1 MTSPKLTLF
10 FGFVRSKLS
19 LLYSK
24 LGSQAVPMCFPSWS
38 SCCCWI
44 KLPKL
49 NPIAIVLWPKL
60 PKLRF
65 ASCWSKLRELDS
77 TSRIGLKLPTLA
89 SSRSGSDSGLSLSRS
104 KLFKLDSRLL
114 SLLLS
119 LLLLLFGGMVVGVVG
134 DVVVVVVCVVV
145 MVVVVVVVL
154 CTCISKLCIQAVVSQ
169 LAI

>member
-1 MTSPKLTLF
+1 MLKVTLF
-10 FGFVRSKLS
+10 FLS
-19 LLYSK
+19 LLGSK
-24 LGSQAVPMCFPSWS
+24 LGSQTVSISIPSWP

-49 NPIAIVLWPKL
+49 NPIVIVLWPKF

-77 TSRIGLKLPTLA
+77 TPRVGLKLPKLT

-104 KLFKLDSRLL
+104 KLFKPDSRLLLLLL

-119 LLLLLFGGMVVGVVG
+119 LLLVWLLLLWCCWWCCCYRCCCCCFVCSHLLQTLSLRLVEARLLMV
-134 DVVVVVVCVVV
+134 
-145 MVVVVVVVL
+145 
-154 CTCISKLCIQAVVSQ
+154 
-169 LAI
+169 